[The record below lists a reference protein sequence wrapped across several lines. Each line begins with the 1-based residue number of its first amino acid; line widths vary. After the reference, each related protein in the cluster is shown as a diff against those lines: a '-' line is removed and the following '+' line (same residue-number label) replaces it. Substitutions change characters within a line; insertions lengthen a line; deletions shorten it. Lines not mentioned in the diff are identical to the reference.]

1 MKGPM
6 LNFFKRAASRPGSAS
21 SKDKGKMPSLTDVS
35 DPQHAA
41 PMQQATA
48 ASVPPPSH
56 IPDIAIPAEMP
67 KVCLEDFDL
76 LKVLGKGG
84 FGKVMLVRKKGT
96 NDIFAMKVLKKEAV
110 IRRNQVAHTKT
121 ETQILKQIR
130 HPFLTRMHFGELLC
144 AATAAAPLSSA
155 AAHPSV
161 LTLHTRPV
169 WLSLAAYSNPPLV
182 PSMALRAR
190 SLPERGQALHGAQ
203 LPTRG

>member
-1 MKGPM
+1 M

-130 HPFLTRMHFGELLC
+130 HPFLTRMHFGEPLL
-144 AATAAAPLSSA
+144 LHRHRRRSSA
-155 AAHPSV
+155 AACCCAALPPLLQLRCPHLPHTPS
-161 LTLHTRPV
+161 RR
-169 WLSLAAYSNPPLV
+169 LSLSLSLSLS
-182 PSMALRAR
+182 PSR
-190 SLPERGQALHGAQ
+190 
-203 LPTRG
+203 PTPRHLSCP